1 MPREITPNGRLP
13 GDVIQRIVRQNMG
26 RFRACYEGG
35 LRLNPALAGR
45 VAVQFV
51 IDRQGQVSVAQDGDS
66 DLPNDAVRSCIV
78 KSFYSLSFPSP
89 DNGTVTVT
97 YPIVLSPAM

>member
-1 MPREITPNGRLP
+1 MPREITTNGRLP
-13 GDVIQRIVRQNMG
+13 RDVIQRIIRQNMG

-35 LRLNPALAGR
+35 LRTNPSLEGR
-45 VAVQFV
+45 VAVQFI
-51 IDRQGQVSVAQDGDS
+51 IDRTGAVSIAQDGGS
-66 DLPNDAVRSCIV
+66 DLPDPAVSQCIV

-97 YPIVLSPAM
+97 YPIILSPAQ